1 MWRILERIGL
11 QLGKGIKSVSYIV
24 QNMRIKH
31 LNANKNL
38 KRDLLVLAL

>member
-11 QLGKGIKSVSYIV
+11 QLGKGVKSVSYIV

-31 LNANKNL
+31 LNANENF